1 MFFRSHQS
9 KNFNKCLH
17 KYETAVIIILLSLEV
32 HYEFSTVFKPCQRYS
47 CKRCGFRQ
55 EPDFSYRY
63 DGSSV
68 RGHVFCHDSS
78 PEEKQKEEQQMR
90 DSIEVGDEIT
100 TIGGIVGRVVTVK
113 DDSLIIE
120 TGAERNRIKIM
131 RWAIS
136 TNNTA
141 NEKLEA
147 ERAAAK
153 EAQEAE
159 KAAKMEEAKAKSKAS
174 RKKSKK
180 NKDADAE

>member
-1 MFFRSHQS
+1 
-9 KNFNKCLH
+9 
-17 KYETAVIIILLSLEV
+17 
-32 HYEFSTVFKPCQRYS
+32 
-47 CKRCGFRQ
+47 
-55 EPDFSYRY
+55 
-63 DGSSV
+63 
-68 RGHVFCHDSS
+68 
-78 PEEKQKEEQQMR
+78 MR

-113 DDSLIIE
+113 EDSLIIE
-120 TGAERNRIKIM
+120 TGADRNKMKIT
-131 RWAIS
+131 RWAVS

-159 KAAKMEEAKAKSKAS
+159 KAARMEEAKAKSKAN

-180 NKDADAE
+180 NKEDQLPEE

>member
-1 MFFRSHQS
+1 MNFVQFLNLSSGAASSTATSGRSQIS
-9 KNFNKCLH
+9 LIVMMVLLF
-17 KYETAVIIILLSLEV
+17 AVMYFVMIR
-32 HYEFSTVFKPCQRYS
+32 P
-47 CKRCGFRQ
+47 
-55 EPDFSYRY
+55 
-63 DGSSV
+63 
-68 RGHVFCHDSS
+68 
-78 PEEKQKEEQQMR
+78 QKEEQQMR

-159 KAAKMEEAKAKSKAS
+159 KVAKMEEAKAKSKAS

-180 NKDADAE
+180 NKDADSE